1 MTQKRSYFKAF
12 SAVFMTLLMTL
23 FLFAIPAS
31 EVAALGI
38 NKTSVTLTKGYST
51 NLKITGASGTVKW
64 SSSNKNIATVTKSG
78 KVTGKATGTAYITA
92 KVDGAT
98 LQCTV
103 KVVLGKLNSSA
114 STANL
119 NVGDQKTVTIT
130 AKGSHAVKATSSN
143 TSVAYAKWASSSF
156 SNDKA
161 QLRII
166 ARNPGTAT
174 IKVYMTK
181 DSRIYTTINVTVGG
195 GSTLSASPTSVS
207 VNAGSSSSVAIN
219 CSDPYNLNYSMSDQ
233 NIASYSVSSQTSGR
247 VNLTITGRQAGTAYL
262 TVSDYSTGKSVR
274 ITINVL
280 GGNLTVSPST
290 VNVNVNSSQNIT
302 INSSNPGYLTYQFS
316 DNNKAYYS
324 ITNQGTNSVTLSVTG
339 REAGTTYLT
348 ITDSRSNKTQR
359 VTVNVSGGLSI
370 SPTSLS
376 LSAGRTGTIT
386 VTAENAYY
394 IDVQSSNNSVCTCYS
409 NATSGNR
416 ATITVNAIAS
426 GTATITVTDRYTGKN
441 ARATIT
447 VSGGSLA
454 VSPTSLNIASYGQG
468 TLTVSNCS
476 SPYNLTVY
484 SSNSA
489 IAYGTVNTSS
499 GTRATITVT
508 AGYSSGTCT
517 LTITDTA
524 TRASQN
530 VSVTVGNSG
539 TLSVSKSNVSL
550 NAGTSTTVTAYSSNG
565 YQIGV
570 SSSNSTVAS
579 AYVSGQNASSA
590 TIVIYG
596 NTSGTATITVND
608 RLSTKY
614 ITVTV
619 NGGGSSLTLSTS
631 NLNLTAGTSQTVTAS
646 GNNIGNIYVSS
657 SNSNVA
663 SAYVS
668 SSSYNSASIIVRAN
682 SSTYGSNTC
691 TITVTDT
698 YSGQTKYIYVTVNG
712 GSGQSQ
718 FYVST
723 TYLDINRYNGA
734 KTFTVTTP
742 YTSNLQI
749 YSSNTN
755 VASIYKS
762 EYSSGVTVY
771 VYPESAG
778 TATIYVYDILTGQ
791 QSSVYVTVTN

>member
-1 MTQKRSYFKAF
+1 
-12 SAVFMTLLMTL
+12 MTL

-103 KVVLGKLNSSA
+103 KVVLGKLSSSA

-219 CSDPYNLNYSMSDQ
+219 CSNPYNLNYSMSDQ
-233 NIASYSVSSQTSGR
+233 NIATYSVSSQTSGR

-302 INSSNPGYLTYQFS
+302 VNTSNPGYLTYQFS

-324 ITNQGTNSVTLSVTG
+324 ITNQGTSSVTLSVTG

-348 ITDSRSNKTQR
+348 ITDSRTNKSQR
-359 VTVNVSGGLSI
+359 VTINVGGGLTI
-370 SPTSLS
+370 SPTTLS

-386 VTAENAYY
+386 VNADNAYY
-394 IDVQSSNNSVCTCYS
+394 IDVQSSNSAVATAYS
-409 NATSGNR
+409 NATSSNR
-416 ATITVNAIAS
+416 ATVTVNAIAS
-426 GTATITVTDRYTGKN
+426 GSATITITDRYTGRN

-447 VSGGSLA
+447 VSGSSLA
-454 VSPTSLNIASYGQG
+454 VSPTSLNLAAYGTG

-476 SPYNLTVY
+476 NPYNIPVN
-484 SSNSA
+484 SSNSS
-489 IAYGTVNTSS
+489 IDYGTVSTNYSYS
-499 GTRATITVT
+499 NRANITVT
-508 AGYSSGTCT
+508 TGYATGTCT
-517 LTITDTA
+517 LTITDNS
-524 TRASQN
+524 TRATAY
-530 VSVTVGNSG
+530 VTVTVGNSG
-539 TLSVSKSNVSL
+539 TLTVSKSSVSM
-550 NAGTSTTVTAYSSNG
+550 NAGTSTTVTANSSNA
-565 YQIGV
+565 YQITV

-579 AYVSGQNASSA
+579 AYVSSQNASSA
-590 TIVIYG
+590 NIVIYG
-596 NTSGTATITVND
+596 NTSGTATITVSD
-608 RLSTKY
+608 RINTRY
-614 ITVTV
+614 ITVNV
-619 NGGGSSLTLSTS
+619 SGGSSGLSLSTTNVS
-631 NLNLTAGTSQTVTAS
+631 LNAGTSQTITAT
-646 GNNIGNIYVSS
+646 S
-657 SNSNVA
+657 SNMGSLYVYSSNDSVA
-663 SAYVS
+663 TAYVS
-668 SSSYNSASIIVRAN
+668 STSYNTASIVIRAN
-682 SSTYGSNTC
+682 STSYAASSC
-691 TITVTDT
+691 TITVTDSYT
-698 YSGQTKYIYVTVNG
+698 GQSKTVYVSVNTG
-712 GSGQSQ
+712 NSGQSQ
-718 FYVST
+718 FYVNTSNVN
-723 TYLDINRYNGA
+723 LSRYGSSQS
-734 KTFTVTTP
+734 FTVTSG
-742 YTSNLQI
+742 YTGNLQI
-749 YSSNTN
+749 SSSDTS
-755 VASIYKS
+755 VASIYTS
-762 EYSSGVTVY
+762 NYGTGVTVY
-771 VYPESAG
+771 VYPQNVG
-778 TATIYVYDILTGQ
+778 TATIYIYDRLTGQ